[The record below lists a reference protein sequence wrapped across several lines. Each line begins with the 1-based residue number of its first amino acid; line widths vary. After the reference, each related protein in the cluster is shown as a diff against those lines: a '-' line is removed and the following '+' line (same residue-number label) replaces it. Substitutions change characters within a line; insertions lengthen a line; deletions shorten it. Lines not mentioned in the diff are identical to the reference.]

1 MKAAVHERYGSPDA
15 VVGIREVEK
24 PEPADDEVL
33 VRVRASSANI
43 AEWYG
48 VTGRPW
54 IARPTTGLRGPRD
67 IRLGVDVAGVVE
79 AVGRDVTEF
88 EPGDE
93 VFGGRSGAWAEY
105 VCVRAERAIVRKPA
119 NVAFEHAG
127 AVGTAAL
134 TALQGLRDKGG
145 LRPGQKVLINGA
157 SGGVGTYAVQIAKA
171 LGGEVTAVCST
182 PNVEIARSLGADVV
196 VDYRVEDVTQGGER
210 YDLVLDIAGTRSF
223 SELRRVLAPA
233 ATVVVVGGP
242 RANRFLGPIGHLAGS
257 RLRALR
263 GSQRAVFFLAKFTK
277 EDMEALRDLM
287 ESGRV
292 TSVID
297 STYPLDRIGDAL
309 RHMGEGHPRG
319 KIVVTV

>member
-15 VVGIREVEK
+15 VVEIRELEK
-24 PEPADDEVL
+24 LEPADDEVL
-33 VRVRASSANI
+33 VRLRASSVNI

-54 IARPTTGLRGPRD
+54 IARPTTGLRGPKD
-67 IRLGVDVAGVVE
+67 VRLGVDFAGTVE
-79 AVGRDVTEF
+79 SVGKDVTEF
-88 EPGDE
+88 APGDE

-105 VCVRAERAIVRKPA
+105 VCVRAERAIATKPA
-119 NVAFEHAG
+119 KASFEESG

-134 TALQGLRDKGG
+134 TALQALRDKGG
-145 LRPGQKVLINGA
+145 LVPGQRVLINGA

-171 LGGEVTAVCST
+171 LGAEVTAVCST
-182 PNVEIARSLGADVV
+182 PNVEIARSLGADLL
-196 VDYRVEDVTQGGER
+196 VDYRAEDVTQRTER
-210 YDLVLDIAGTRSF
+210 YDVVLDIAGTRSF
-223 SELRRVLAPA
+223 SELRKILEPH

-242 RANRFLGPIGHLAGS
+242 RANRFLGPIGHVVGS

-263 GSQRAVFFLAKFTK
+263 GSQQATFFLAQFNKA
-277 EDMEALRDLM
+277 DMETLRDLM
-287 ESGRV
+287 ADGRL

-297 STYPLDRIGDAL
+297 STYPLEKIADAL

-319 KIVVTV
+319 KIVITV